1 MMKKNETRIEQR
13 VNKESL
19 KNGAIAY
26 EFRFFKIQKFSVT
39 QPQTLKS
46 YYVQNL
52 QPACSSLCTDVP
64 S

>member
-26 EFRFFKIQKFSVT
+26 EFRFFKITF
-39 QPQTLKS
+39 L
-46 YYVQNL
+46 
-52 QPACSSLCTDVP
+52 
-64 S
+64 

>member
-26 EFRFFKIQKFSVT
+26 EFRFFKITFLWHSRR
-39 QPQTLKS
+39 P
-46 YYVQNL
+46 
-52 QPACSSLCTDVP
+52 
-64 S
+64 